1 MSDLPATVV
10 ALELPRLPKVT
21 GQFQAQQLVI
31 DKAVPWQQQQ
41 HSAGDAPGLQYF
53 VGIGR
58 LMLIELVFDGVR
70 ASSSVQPDL
79 DLLQRMTRAI
89 DPNGPED
96 KHRPPRVAVR
106 FPGNKI
112 PEFAGVIES
121 LSIHYAQLLDDGA
134 PVLASAMIKV
144 REASHVAVKHPA

>member
-1 MSDLPATVV
+1 MQS
-10 ALELPRLPKVT
+10 
-21 GQFQAQQLVI
+21 
-31 DKAVPWQQQQ
+31 
-41 HSAGDAPGLQYF
+41 
-53 VGIGR
+53 
-58 LMLIELVFDGVR
+58 
-70 ASSSVQPDL
+70 DL

-121 LSIHYAQLLDDGA
+121 LSIHYAQLLDDGT
-134 PVLASAMIKV
+134 PVLASASIKV
-144 REASHVAVKHPA
+144 REASHVAVIHPA